1 MGGWKGEV
9 RTTPS
14 ISEVPFCLPCLE
26 GESFGGGLL
35 EGDGVRLLDVWRLRG
50 VGVGARE
57 VDTAFDSRDQT
68 RMGTILFEARG
79 PWGGEDLC
87 QQ

>member
-1 MGGWKGEV
+1 
-9 RTTPS
+9 
-14 ISEVPFCLPCLE
+14 
-26 GESFGGGLL
+26 
-35 EGDGVRLLDVWRLRG
+35 LDVWRLRG